1 MIVRFIIVLIAAI
14 FMPAA
19 AQAYVGPGAGFAVI
33 GSGLVFIGTALLAIV
48 TFLAWPLQFVWRLI
62 RRRGIPANARARRVV
77 VLGLDGL
84 EPKLVDQYMQRGEL
98 PNMAQ
103 LKEQGCYQRLGTTT
117 PAISPVAWSSFQTGV
132 NPGAHNIFDF
142 LTRDKRNCM
151 PQLSSTETE
160 VSNKRVRFLGVPLW
174 RRGAS
179 LRIMRKSRPFW
190 TILGERGIFAS
201 IIRVPISYPPEPFA
215 GQIVSAMCTPDLRGT
230 QGTFSYYVEG
240 AGDASSSAAGD
251 STGGEVLPLIRQG
264 DSFRADLIGPS
275 LSAGGNSKCPL
286 ELQVTAATQLVK
298 LKVGAIVLDLKLNS
312 FSEWVRVEFS
322 IEGRKKV
329 SGICRFCVRS
339 IAPLKLYVS
348 PININP
354 EEPVLPISH
363 PSLFSRWLAK
373 HNGLFGTL
381 GLMEDTWGR
390 NESALDDARF
400 LEQTW
405 LTHDEREQM
414 FMQALKRVREG
425 LCVGVFDASDRI
437 QHMFWRYIDPKHPA
451 PLEGEEFAD
460 TIAAMYRRMDRLVGD
475 VRAQLKPEDVLFVI
489 SDHGFSSF
497 RRCLN
502 LNTWLM
508 QQGLLQ
514 LKSGAQPG
522 RDYFRD
528 VDWERTKAF
537 AVGLS
542 GLYINRKG
550 RERFG
555 IVEDKE
561 YEQLK
566 YSISQK
572 LEALRDP
579 QDNEIC
585 IRKVYDTAKIYHGLY
600 TEEAPDLIVGYAPGY
615 RVSWESVTGGIEAE
629 VFSDNLKAWS
639 GDHHIDP
646 GEVPGVFFCNRKIK
660 RDNPHI
666 TDLAPSVLDL
676 FSVPV
681 PRYMEGAALI

>member
-1 MIVRFIIVLIAAI
+1 MIIPALVCLILALL
-14 FMPAA
+14 FPLE

-33 GSGLVFIGTALLAIV
+33 GSGLVFIGTALLAVV
-48 TFLAWPLQFVWRLI
+48 TFLAWPLQFAWRKI
-62 RRRGIPANARARRVV
+62 RKRGIPANARTRRIV

-84 EPKLVDQYMQRGEL
+84 EPKLVDQYMQQGAL

-103 LKEQGCYQRLGTTT
+103 LKEQGCYQRLATTT

-160 VSNKRVRFLGVPLW
+160 VSNKRLRFLGIPLW

-190 TILGERGIFAS
+190 TILGERGIFSS

-240 AGDASSSAAGD
+240 ANETTSSAAGD
-251 STGGEVLPLIRQG
+251 ATGGEVLALSRTESGYEAQ
-264 DSFRADLIGPS
+264 LIGPTLNS
-275 LSAGGNSKCPL
+275 GESAKCSVALTPIAGSETL
-286 ELQVTAATQLVK
+286 KLQINTDTYE
-298 LKVGAIVLDLKLNS
+298 LKLNC
-312 FSEWVRVEFS
+312 FSDWIRVEFE
-322 IEGRKKV
+322 IERRKRV

-339 IAPLKLYVS
+339 LAPLKLYVS
-348 PININP
+348 PINIDP
-354 EEPVLPISH
+354 EAPVLPISH

-405 LTHDEREQM
+405 LTHQERERM
-414 FMQALKRVREG
+414 FMQTLKRVREG

-437 QHMFWRYIDPKHPA
+437 QHMFWRYIDPQHPA
-451 PLEGEEFAD
+451 PLEAEHFAD
-460 TIAAMYRRMDRLVGD
+460 TIPDMYRRMDKLVGE
-475 VRAQLKPEDVLFVI
+475 VRAELKPNDVLFVI

-497 RRCLN
+497 RRCIN

-508 QQGLLQ
+508 QQGLLS
-514 LKSGAQPG
+514 LKAGAKPG

-528 VDWERTKAF
+528 VDWDRTKAF

-566 YSISQK
+566 HTIAQR
-572 LEALRDP
+572 LEALRDCK
-579 QDNEIC
+579 DEAVC
-585 IRKVYDTAKIYHGLY
+585 IRKVYDTTKIYHGLY

-615 RVSWESVTGGIEAE
+615 RVSWESVTGGIEAD

-646 GEVPGVFFCNRKIK
+646 SEVPGVFFCNRKIK
-660 RDNPHI
+660 RADPHI

-676 FSVPV
+676 FSVTV
-681 PRYMEGAALI
+681 PRYMEGSALV

>member
-1 MIVRFIIVLIAAI
+1 MIARALLVLVLALMIPLEAH
-14 FMPAA
+14 
-19 AQAYVGPGAGFAVI
+19 AYVGPGAGFAVI
-33 GSGLVFIGTALLAIV
+33 GSGLVFIGTFVLALV
-48 TFLAWPLQFVWRLI
+48 TFLAWPLQYVWRML
-62 RRRGIPANARARRVV
+62 RRRGIPKNARARRIV

-84 EPKLVDQYMQRGEL
+84 EPKLVDQYMQQGAL
-98 PNMAQ
+98 PNMAE
-103 LKEQGCYQRLGTTT
+103 LKAQGCYQRLGTTT

-151 PQLSSTETE
+151 PQLSSTETDS
-160 VSNKRVRFLGVPLW
+160 SNRRVRFLGIPLW
-174 RRGAS
+174 RSGAS

-190 TILGERGIFAS
+190 TLLGERGIFSS

-240 AGDASSSAAGD
+240 IDQVSSSAGE
-251 STGGEVLPLIRQG
+251 STGGEVLPLLRNG
-264 DSFRADLIGPS
+264 RVFSAELIGPT
-275 LSAGGNSKCPL
+275 LSDGNSAKSNFSL
-286 ELQVTAATQLVK
+286 EVMKHEGIVK
-298 LKVGAIVLDLKLNS
+298 LSIGDTILDLRLNT
-312 FSEWVRVEFS
+312 FSDWTRVEFV
-322 IEGRKKV
+322 IERGKRI

-339 IAPLKLYVS
+339 VSPLKLYVS
-348 PININP
+348 PVNINP

-363 PSLFSRWLAK
+363 PQLFSRWLAK

-390 NESALDDARF
+390 NETALDDARF

-405 LTHDEREQM
+405 LTHDERERM
-414 FMQALKRVREG
+414 FMESLKRVREG

-437 QHMFWRYIDPKHPA
+437 QHMFWRYIDPKHRS
-451 PLEGEEFAD
+451 PLESAEFAD
-460 TIAAMYRRMDRLVGD
+460 TIAQMYCRMDKLVGD
-475 VRAQLKPEDVLFVI
+475 VRVQLNPNDVLFVI

-497 RRCLN
+497 RRCIN
-502 LNTWLM
+502 INTWLM
-508 QQGLLQ
+508 QQGLLC
-514 LKSGAQPG
+514 LKPDAKPG

-528 VDWERTKAF
+528 VDWSRSKAF

-542 GLYINRKG
+542 GMYINRKG
-550 RERFG
+550 RERNG
-555 IVEDKE
+555 IVEEKE

-566 YSISQK
+566 YTIAQK

-579 QDNEIC
+579 QDGEVC
-585 IRKVYDTAKIYHGLY
+585 IRKVYDTAKIYRGLY
-600 TEEAPDLIVGYAPGY
+600 TEEAPDLIFGFAPGY
-615 RVSWESVTGGIEAE
+615 RVSWESVTGGIENE
-629 VFSDNLKAWS
+629 IFSDNLKAWS

-646 GEVPGVFFCNRKIK
+646 SEVPGIFFCNRKIK
-660 RDNPHI
+660 RDDPHI

-676 FSVPV
+676 FAVPV
-681 PRYMEGAALI
+681 PRYMEGSALV